1 MNVMVMRYLFFCTW
15 YKKRE
20 TFWYQR
26 KKEQLFMHPSLVL
39 NNNKTHKEEEYDKNQ
54 NHLSA
59 FLLSSHKSQQE
70 LLILFYV
77 LLNVHAPAPAGML
90 PFSLKLFFFLSFIHL
105 FIQGHHLS
113 LRHKTHVPVLSS
125 PMYLCLE
132 QLNNEATAH
141 WRLSCCPEHLH
152 IEMMLTTIW
161 RLCNSS
167 TKSS

>member
-1 MNVMVMRYLFFCTW
+1 
-15 YKKRE
+15 
-20 TFWYQR
+20 
-26 KKEQLFMHPSLVL
+26 MHPSFLL
-39 NNNKTHKEEEYDKNQ
+39 NNNKTQKEEEYDNNQ
-54 NHLSA
+54 NYLSA
-59 FLLSSHKSQQE
+59 FLLSSHKSLQE

-77 LLNVHAPAPAGML
+77 LLNVRVACACSNVAI
-90 PFSLKLFFFLSFIHL
+90 FFKILFFSLSFIHL